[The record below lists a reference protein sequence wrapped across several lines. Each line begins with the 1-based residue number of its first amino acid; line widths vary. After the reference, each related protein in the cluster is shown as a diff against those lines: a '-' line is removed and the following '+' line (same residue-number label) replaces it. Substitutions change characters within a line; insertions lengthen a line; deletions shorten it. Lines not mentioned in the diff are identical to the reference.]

1 MTMYPTSTQGYN
13 HAPPPPMYSQP
24 AGYPQYPP
32 PQYPAHVSGGI
43 HPAYPPNPA
52 YAMWWETHNL
62 KKKELFV
69 RYNAEALDVLYI
81 IFQKFKKCIPYILH
95 EGWLNLPGELFF
107 FLKTRTSYYMYTY
120 MCDVSRLRHLTLY
133 ILKIK
138 MSFLLH
144 IGRRCLALYNVH
156 FSNNKKYTPY
166 QQPVLLGCGIFF
178 HRVKN
183 NVRCLWINSILYF
196 SHVQQCLF
204 NACN

>member
-1 MTMYPTSTQGYN
+1 MQKHSTFY
-13 HAPPPPMYSQP
+13 
-24 AGYPQYPP
+24 
-32 PQYPAHVSGGI
+32 
-43 HPAYPPNPA
+43 
-52 YAMWWETHNL
+52 T
-62 KKKELFV
+62 
-69 RYNAEALDVLYI
+69 
-81 IFQKFKKCIPYILH
+81 
-95 EGWLNLPGELFF
+95 LFF
-107 FLKTRTSYYMYTY
+107 KNSKNVFHIYCTKAGWTFLVNIFFFFKTRTSYYMYTY

-166 QQPVLLGCGIFF
+166 QQPVLLGCGIVF

-196 SHVQQCLF
+196 FHVQQCF
-204 NACN
+204 TCN

>member
-1 MTMYPTSTQGYN
+1 MQKNLTFYTLFFKNSKNVFHIYCTK
-13 HAPPPPMYSQP
+13 
-24 AGYPQYPP
+24 AGRSFL
-32 PQYPAHVSGGI
+32 VNI
-43 HPAYPPNPA
+43 
-52 YAMWWETHNL
+52 
-62 KKKELFV
+62 
-69 RYNAEALDVLYI
+69 
-81 IFQKFKKCIPYILH
+81 
-95 EGWLNLPGELFF
+95 F

-156 FSNNKKYTPY
+156 FSNYKIYTPY

-196 SHVQQCLF
+196 FHVQQCLF
-204 NACN
+204 NTCN

>member
-1 MTMYPTSTQGYN
+1 MSAGAYTPPTHQTLLMPCDER
-13 HAPPPPMYSQP
+13 HT
-24 AGYPQYPP
+24 
-32 PQYPAHVSGGI
+32 I
-43 HPAYPPNPA
+43 
-52 YAMWWETHNL
+52 L

-95 EGWLNLPGELFF
+95 EGWLNLPPGELFFF

-166 QQPVLLGCGIFF
+166 QQPVLLGCGIVF

-196 SHVQQCLF
+196 FHVQQCF
-204 NACN
+204 TCN